1 MHWVKSVCIRR
12 FSGLHFL
19 VLGLNIQFRCGKLGI
34 EKLRMRTFFTQCQ
47 SMKNVPSL
55 ILHLGENAVIARWQ
69 ILNFSLLQSINR
81 FFITE
86 PCFNS
91 LIVIFVSWFFCRASS
106 SCWWFQMFAKKE
118 KDWGGTPL
126 CPQQLPELKQSLTS
140 KHFLPYRYIMFV
152 SSISLPPQIKMM
164 DKSWV
169 LKTCFCY
176 FWQSFFLVKKG
187 DKCFIALLSVKFLTR
202 FSMVY

>member
-34 EKLRMRTFFTQCQ
+34 EKLRMRTFFTQCE

-91 LIVIFVSWFFCRASS
+91 LIVIFVSWFSVVLVAAADDFRCLPKR
-106 SCWWFQMFAKKE
+106 KKTE
-118 KDWGGTPL
+118 EEPPYAPSNSQNW
-126 CPQQLPELKQSLTS
+126 S
-140 KHFLPYRYIMFV
+140 K
-152 SSISLPPQIKMM
+152 
-164 DKSWV
+164 
-169 LKTCFCY
+169 
-176 FWQSFFLVKKG
+176 
-187 DKCFIALLSVKFLTR
+187 A
-202 FSMVY
+202 